1 MKLFHTTEEGVVR
14 LVSVLSPFLF
24 VVVRLIFGAPFGPD
38 TFIFDIAVATAIIL
52 LSPWGED
59 DIFSLLIIALST
71 SALGMVGAGL
81 SRVLPCETL
90 ALGYA
95 IAVSL
100 PIMVRFALKVYTMLD
115 DKEFLLSQASGW
127 ELASTFLNVGIAMS
141 VLCSVMVALCLVAV
155 GAGKVWL
162 YIQAVVSV
170 SLYVFLVVR
179 SLTRRPVLLGSI
191 SDKAFR
197 RRLKMSLSFM
207 PPEVP
212 GRYKR
217 LYKAMCLMLEDEKKF
232 LDENYSMDDMSR
244 DLCTNRGQLSKMIT
258 VYERPFPAR
267 FRAGQ
272 PVRVRQ
278 QSLLRNGFQAV
289 YEHHPRRVVRPV
301 SDFKGDEPC
310 QGQIFQ
316 ACGTEAETSSW
327 ECLTGC
333 SKRMFLAI
341 RLMLPSGFERGAP
354 YLRSPLMG
362 HPMPESWQRIWW

>member
-1 MKLFHTTEEGVVR
+1 MILLKLFHTTEEGVVR

-38 TFIFDIAVATAIIL
+38 TFIFDIAMATAIIL

-244 DLCTNRGQLSKMIT
+244 DLCTNRGQLSKMINMCT
-258 VYERPFPAR
+258 GLHFNQMLNGY
-267 FRAGQ
+267 
-272 PVRVRQ
+272 RVRYSIDLFMKDP
-278 QSLLRNGFQAV
+278 SLRVSELANLSGFGNKVSYGMAFKQFMNTTPGEWCDQYLISKGMSPAKV
-289 YEHHPRRVVRPV
+289 KSSRLVAPRRKRPAG
-301 SDFKGDEPC
+301 S
-310 QGQIFQ
+310 
-316 ACGTEAETSSW
+316 A
-327 ECLTGC
+327 
-333 SKRMFLAI
+333 
-341 RLMLPSGFERGAP
+341 
-354 YLRSPLMG
+354 
-362 HPMPESWQRIWW
+362 